1 MWPRLLALLT
11 LVAWPAQAADY
22 ALPPAGGQYDSQL
35 GGAYP
40 PPPGTAI
47 VSRDRTDAPA
57 PGLYN
62 ICYINAFQT
71 QPQDTEWW
79 LSNHP
84 ALLLMQD
91 GQPIE
96 DANWPGELLF
106 DTGTQ
111 AKRDGLLAIVS
122 GWIDTCARDG
132 FDVIEA
138 DNLDTYSRSGGALSI
153 TDNLSFA
160 QALVAHAHAQGLAV
174 AQKNGVELGPRGP
187 QAGFDFAIVESCQV
201 WDECGVYIAQ
211 YGDHV
216 LAIEYTDT
224 DRRHFEMVC
233 DRYGANIPVILRDRN
248 LTTPA
253 EAAYLYQAC

>member
-1 MWPRLLALLT
+1 MWRRLLALLT
-11 LVAWPAQAADY
+11 LVALPAHGADHV
-22 ALPPAGGQYDSQL
+22 LPPAGGRYDSQL

-47 VSRDRTDAPA
+47 ISRDHADAPA

-71 QPQDTEWW
+71 QPQDTHWW
-79 LSNHP
+79 LANHP

-91 GQPIE
+91 GKPVE

-106 DTGTQ
+106 DTSTQ
-111 AKRDGLLAIVS
+111 SKRDALLAIVS
-122 GWIDTCARDG
+122 AWIDDCARNG
-132 FDVIEA
+132 FDAIEA

-153 TDNLSFA
+153 AGNLAFA
-160 QALVAHAHAQGLAV
+160 RAFAAHAHALGLAV
-174 AQKNGVELGPRGP
+174 AQKNGLELGPRGP

-201 WDECGVYIAQ
+201 WDECGAYIAQ

-224 DRRHFEMVC
+224 DPRHFEAAC
-233 DRYGANIPVILRDRN
+233 ARYGANISVILRDRN